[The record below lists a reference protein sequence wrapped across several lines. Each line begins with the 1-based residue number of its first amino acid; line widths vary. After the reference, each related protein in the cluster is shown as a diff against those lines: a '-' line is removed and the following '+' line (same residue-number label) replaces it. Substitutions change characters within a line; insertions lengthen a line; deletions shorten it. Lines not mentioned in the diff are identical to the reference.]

1 MYYNST
7 RNNNIK
13 VESAL
18 AIKTG
23 ISADGGLFVP
33 QSIPQVDLD
42 FIASLTDKSYKGR
55 AVEILGKFLTDYT
68 PDEIADCAGNAYAA
82 YKFGGENTAPLKKLD
97 DNTFVLELWH
107 GPTCAFKDMALQI
120 LPHLLTKAIKKTG
133 EDKKVVILV
142 ATSGDTGKAAL
153 EGFKDVDGT
162 GIVVFYPNNGVS
174 KIQQLQMATQEG
186 SNVGVV
192 AVNGNFD
199 DAQTGVKKIFTD
211 EQYKAELAQKGFMLS
226 SANSINWGRLAPQ
239 IVYYFSAYCDML
251 KNGEI
256 KIGDKINITVP
267 TGNFG
272 NILAAYY
279 AKTMGLP
286 VNKLI
291 CASNINNVLTEFIKT
306 GVYDKNRKFHTTISP
321 SMDIL
326 ISSNLERLLYH
337 LSDGN
342 DALIAEYMSKL
353 SSDGKYKVNDEIFNK
368 IKDLFY
374 ADCASDDET
383 KQTINKINKAYGY
396 TADTHTAVALNVY
409 DKYVEETGDKTKTV
423 IASTANPYKFNE
435 SVINAITGEG
445 SCEGLDE
452 FELLNKLYDISS
464 MEIPA
469 SLAELKNKTVR
480 FDSVCNKEDMQDVT
494 SDFLINK
501 LK

>member
-1 MYYNST
+1 M
-7 RNNNIK
+7 
-13 VESAL
+13 
-18 AIKTG
+18 
-23 ISADGGLFVP
+23 
-33 QSIPQVDLD
+33 
-42 FIASLTDKSYKGR
+42 
-55 AVEILGKFLTDYT
+55 KFLTDYNC
-68 PDEIADCAGNAYAA
+68 DELTDCAKNAYAA
-82 YKFGGENTAPLKKLD
+82 DKFGGEDTAPLKKLN
-97 DNTFVLELWH
+97 DNAFILELWH

-186 SNVGVV
+186 ANVGVV

-211 EQYKAELAQKGFMLS
+211 EEYKAQLADKGFMLS

-256 KIGDKINITVP
+256 ANGDKINIVVP

-272 NILAAYY
+272 NILAAFY

-337 LSDGN
+337 LSDCN
-342 DALIAEYMSKL
+342 DTLIAEYMTKL
-353 SSDGKYKVNDEIFNK
+353 NIDGSYRVNDDILEK
-368 IKDLFY
+368 IRDLFY
-374 ADCASDDET
+374 ADCASDVET
-383 KQTINKINKAYGY
+383 KQTINNINKAYGY

-409 DKYVEETGDKTKTV
+409 DKYVEDTGDTTKTV

-445 SCEGLDE
+445 GGDGLDE
-452 FELLNKLYDISS
+452 FELLDKLCEISK

-469 SLAELKNKTVR
+469 SLAELKNKQVR
-480 FDSVCNKEDMQDVT
+480 FDIVCNKEDMQDMT

>member
-7 RNNNIK
+7 RNNQIK
-13 VESAL
+13 VESAF

-33 QSIPQVDLD
+33 QNIPQVSLD
-42 FIASLTDKSYKGR
+42 FISSLADKSYKQR
-55 AVEILGKFLTDYT
+55 AVEVLGKFLTDYST
-68 PDEIADCAGNAYAA
+68 DELINCADNAYKSA
-82 YKFGGENTAPLKKLD
+82 KWGGDNTAPLVKLC
-97 DNTFVLELWH
+97 NGEFVLELWH

-153 EGFKDVDGT
+153 EGFKDVEGT

-186 SNVGVV
+186 KNVGVV

-211 EQYKAELAQKGFMLS
+211 ESYKAELASKGVMLS

-251 KNGEI
+251 KSNEI
-256 KIGDKINITVP
+256 NLGDKINIVVP

-272 NILAAYY
+272 NILAAFY
-279 AKTMGLP
+279 AKEMGLP

-306 GVYDKNRKFHTTISP
+306 GMYDKNRKFHTTISP

-337 LSDGN
+337 LSECD
-342 DALIAEYMSKL
+342 DALISEYMNKL
-353 SSDGKYKVNDEIFNK
+353 SSEGCYKVSDDILKK
-368 IKDLFY
+368 IKQLFY

-383 KQTINKINKAYGY
+383 KQTIGEVSKKYGY

-409 DKYVEETGDKTKTV
+409 DKYVKETGDATKTV
-423 IASTANPYKFNE
+423 VASTANPYKFNE
-435 SVINAITGEG
+435 SVINAIVGEG
-445 SCEGLDE
+445 SCDGLDE
-452 FELLNKLYDISS
+452 FSLLDKLCEISK
-464 MEIPA
+464 MEIP
-469 SLAELKNKTVR
+469 SGLAELKNKEVR
-480 FDSVCNKEDMQDVT
+480 FNDVCNKEDMQAMA
-494 SDFLINK
+494 SDFLLNK